1 MPLTH
6 IHQLNLIAFID
17 VVKLGHG
24 HYSIWEI
31 LIHTEGQVPAAV
43 HVHKCDVF
51 VPGVGRLHLEVLQKL
66 VGPNVPRRVE
76 EEKYRILLF
85 VVKKVKDL
93 LLCFEFY
100 NFVVKQLF

>member
-6 IHQLNLIAFID
+6 VHQLNLITFID

-31 LIHTEGQVPAAV
+31 FVHAECQVLAAV

-51 VPGVGRLHLEVLQKL
+51 VPGVG
-66 VGPNVPRRVE
+66 
-76 EEKYRILLF
+76 
-85 VVKKVKDL
+85 
-93 LLCFEFY
+93 
-100 NFVVKQLF
+100 

>member
-6 IHQLNLIAFID
+6 VHQLNLITFID

-31 LIHTEGQVPAAV
+31 FVHTECQVFAAV

-51 VPGVGRLHLEVLQKL
+51 VPGV
-66 VGPNVPRRVE
+66 
-76 EEKYRILLF
+76 
-85 VVKKVKDL
+85 
-93 LLCFEFY
+93 
-100 NFVVKQLF
+100 